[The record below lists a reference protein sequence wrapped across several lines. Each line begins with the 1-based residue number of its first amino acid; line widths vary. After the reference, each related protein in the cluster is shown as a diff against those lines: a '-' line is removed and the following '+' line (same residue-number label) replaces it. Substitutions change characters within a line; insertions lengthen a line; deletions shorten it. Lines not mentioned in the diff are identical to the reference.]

1 MLQSTP
7 LPIAVT
13 RISTDD
19 LPERSRIATICEFYG
34 RTILKHDI
42 EPIGPQRFEF
52 QANLYRLPGLG
63 LASTAIGPCRAPR
76 GPQHIDSDDV
86 VLNVTRTGRRTVRQ
100 RGREAELGAG
110 EAILTTTADPGVVS
124 VLCASRLFSLRLP
137 RAALRSAVTDFDACL
152 VRPVP
157 RDNPALRL
165 LTAYVD
171 TLLASDIP
179 AVPVLL
185 DRVVAHIQDLVAL
198 MLGASNDAF
207 EIAQGRG
214 VRAARRQ
221 AIDNEIARNLDN
233 EDLSPGLVATK
244 LGVTPRY
251 VHLLLEE
258 TGKSF
263 TQHVLER
270 RLERA
275 AALLRDPR
283 RAHCKIAE
291 LAAEVGFGDLSYFN
305 RAFRR
310 RYGATPSDIRNAP
323 SRPG

>member
-1 MLQSTP
+1 MPQP
-7 LPIAVT
+7 AIAVT
-13 RISTDD
+13 RISTDN
-19 LPERSRIATICEFYG
+19 LPERERIATICEFYG

-42 EPIGPQRFEF
+42 EPVGPQPFEF
-52 QANLYRLPGLG
+52 QSSLYRLPGLG

-76 GPQHIDSDDV
+76 GPHHIDSDDV
-86 VLNVTRTGRRTVRQ
+86 VLNVTRTGERTVRQ
-100 RGREAELGAG
+100 RGREAEVVAG

-124 VLCASRLFSLRLP
+124 VPCASQLFSLRLS
-137 RAALRSAVTDFDACL
+137 RAALRPAVADFDACL
-152 VRPVP
+152 LRPVP

-198 MLGASNDAF
+198 TLGANQDAF
-207 EIAQGRG
+207 AIAQGRG
-214 VRAARRQ
+214 VRAARLQ
-221 AIDNEIARNLDN
+221 AIESEIAKNLDN
-233 EDLSPGLVATK
+233 EDLSPGLVAAR

-263 TQHVLER
+263 TQHVVER

-275 AALLRDPR
+275 AALLRDPQWQC
-283 RAHCKIAE
+283 CKIAE
-291 LAAEVGFGDLSYFN
+291 IAAEVGFGDLSYFN

-310 RYGATPSDIRNAP
+310 RYGATPSDMRTAP
-323 SRPG
+323 AARQG